1 MSTVLDKFLRY
12 VKIDTQSQ
20 DGATTVP
27 STDKQRNLASLL
39 AQELNDMG
47 AQDVVYDKAHC
58 YVYATIPSNLPEG
71 KTAPVIGF
79 ISHMDTSPAVSGE
92 NVNPRVVAYEGGD
105 IILNAEKNIVLTEKE
120 NPELAHFVGKHLIV
134 TDGNTL
140 LGADDKA
147 GVAEIMTMAQ
157 ELLSNKNLVHGKIR
171 IGFTPDEEVGCGV
184 DFFDVEGFG
193 ADYAYTVDGGDLGEL
208 EYENFNAASAKIE
221 ICGKSIHPGSAKGQM
236 VNAALVAMELHGLL
250 PALETP
256 YYTENYEGFYHL
268 VAMRGETEQ
277 AELQYIIRDH
287 DRARFEARKAVMEK
301 ACAEIDRRYGAGTA
315 VLTLRDS
322 YYNMK
327 EKIAPCMF
335 LIENAKKAM
344 ESVGVTPKV
353 VPIRGGTDGARL
365 SFEGL
370 PCPNLCTGGE
380 NFHGRF
386 EYIPA
391 DDMETITNLL
401 AQLMWQLA
409 E

>member
-1 MSTVLDKFLRY
+1 MKVKEKFLRY
-12 VKIDTQSQ
+12 AATDTASEP
-20 DGATTVP
+20 DSPETP
-27 STDKQRNLASLL
+27 STDKQRVFAEMLCD
-39 AQELNDMG
+39 ELRGMG
-47 AQDVVYDKAHC
+47 AEDVKISDNA
-58 YVYATIPSNLPEG
+58 YVYARIPSNVKRDIP
-71 KTAPVIGF
+71 KIGF
-79 ISHMDTSPAVSGE
+79 IAHLDTAPAVSGTG
-92 NVNPRVVAYEGGD
+92 VKPRVFENYDGGTLEIGNGVSIRPEEFCHLSNYIGQD
-105 IILNAEKNIVLTEKE
+105 IITSS
-120 NPELAHFVGKHLIV
+120 G
-134 TDGNTL
+134 DTL

-147 GVAEIMTMAQ
+147 GIAEIM
-157 ELLSNKNLVHGKIR
+157 ELCEILLCDKSIEHGE
-171 IGFTPDEEVGCGV
+171 IGVAFTPDEEIGHGAALL
-184 DFFDVEGFG
+184 DIEGFG
-193 ADYAYTVDGGDLGEL
+193 CKYAYTVDGGALGEL

-287 DRARFEARKAVMEK
+287 DRAKFEARKAVMEK

-315 VLTLRDS
+315 ALTLRDS

-344 ESVGVTPKV
+344 EALGVTPKV

>member
-1 MSTVLDKFLRY
+1 
-12 VKIDTQSQ
+12 
-20 DGATTVP
+20 
-27 STDKQRNLASLL
+27 
-39 AQELNDMG
+39 
-47 AQDVVYDKAHC
+47 
-58 YVYATIPSNLPEG
+58 
-71 KTAPVIGF
+71 
-79 ISHMDTSPAVSGE
+79 
-92 NVNPRVVAYEGGD
+92 
-105 IILNAEKNIVLTEKE
+105 
-120 NPELAHFVGKHLIV
+120 
-134 TDGNTL
+134 
-140 LGADDKA
+140 
-147 GVAEIMTMAQ
+147 MA
-157 ELLSNKNLVHGKIR
+157 
-171 IGFTPDEEVGCGV
+171 
-184 DFFDVEGFG
+184 GFG
-193 ADYAYTVDGGDLGEL
+193 ADYAYTVDGGTLGEL

-221 ICGKSIHPGSAKGQM
+221 LRGKSIHPGSAKGQM

-256 YYTENYEGFYHL
+256 FYTENYEGFYHL

-287 DRARFEARKAVMEK
+287 DRTKFEARKAVMEK
-301 ACAEIDRRYGAGTA
+301 ACAEINRRYGAGTA
-315 VLTLRDS
+315 ALTLRDS

-327 EKIAPCMF
+327 ETIAPCMF
-335 LIENAKKAM
+335 LIENAKTAM
-344 ESVGVTPKV
+344 ESLGVTPKV

-386 EYIPA
+386 EYVPA